1 MTIINREQLTIATQP
16 SLASRAVLTVIVDTS
31 MRKHGFIF
39 PLAAIPFVTSEIPS
53 TIGQEGILSN
63 TAYVMDD
70 TENAFTAIENLLI
83 EIGLANNVVMINEI
97 GGNTD
102 ETFYKVTLNLTEF
115 MTPVAA

>member
-31 MRKHGFIF
+31 MEKHGFIF
-39 PLAAIPFVTSEIPS
+39 PLAGIPFVTSEIPS
-53 TIGQEGILSN
+53 AIGQEGILSN

>member
-1 MTIINREQLTIATQP
+1 
-16 SLASRAVLTVIVDTS
+16 
-31 MRKHGFIF
+31 
-39 PLAAIPFVTSEIPS
+39 
-53 TIGQEGILSN
+53 
-63 TAYVMDD
+63 MDD

-83 EIGLANNVVMINEI
+83 EIGLANNVMMINEI